1 MASASVSTAGSIDT
15 TRAERGEIRELIQ
28 LAAPLALAFGGN
40 QLLSVVDTAMVGRL
54 GATELAG
61 VALGS
66 GLFFAVS
73 VLGMGAVLG
82 MDPLVSQAV
91 GAGEGARARAVVRA
105 ALRLATVLG
114 LGLSVVAG
122 AAPLL
127 LGAAGVDAGTRHE
140 ALMLVLGRIP
150 GMVPVLW
157 VLAIRSYL
165 QAAGVTRPIL
175 LSVVA
180 ANLVNVVANGLLIFG
195 DAALLRVGLP
205 AVGLPALGVLGA
217 GLGSS
222 LATVAQLGVCWWAL
236 GKATIAGAGET
247 AVGARDVLR
256 IGWPISLTLLAE
268 VGAFA
273 GAGVLAGNI
282 GATAAAGHQVAITIA
297 SMTFCVSMGI
307 ASATTVRVG
316 RAIGR
321 GDAEGARRVRGDRH
335 LPRLHD
341 RLRGRARRLRRTHL
355 AHPVRPARGA
365 RRGDPARAD
374 RGVLPAL
381 RWPAGH
387 RRRCAP
393 RHRRHALHPVGE
405 RVRPL
410 RGGPAPRGR
419 PRVRPRDGG
428 ARPVVGP
435 QRRPDRGR
443 GPAPRPLPPPL
454 EGAAG
459 AGGLKSVTTTWSRP
473 AMRGA
478 PARTSR
484 RHARRAAPALVKSRR
499 PGARHQAQPR
509 PPHGAQ
515 QHQARRMGRS
525 SVRRAAW
532 GAAASGAPHGAQQHQ
547 AQHEGRS
554 GS

>member
-150 GMVPVLW
+150 GMVPFLW

-321 GDAEGARRVRGDRH
+321 GDAEGARRAGFAGIATSLAYMTVCAVGLAVFAGPISRILSDRPEV
-335 LPRLHD
+335 LAAAIPLVQIAAFFQLSD
-341 RLRGRARRLRRTHL
+341 GLQVTGAGALRGI
-355 AHPVRPARGA
+355 
-365 RRGDPARAD
+365 GDTRFIQWAN
-374 RGVLPAL
+374 VF
-381 RWPAGH
+381 GH
-387 RRRCAP
+387 Y
-393 RHRRHALHPVGE
+393 
-405 RVRPL
+405 
-410 RGGPAPRGR
+410 
-419 PRVRPRDGG
+419 
-428 ARPVVGP
+428 VVGLP
-435 QRRPDRGR
+435 LAVGLAYGLGMAERGLWWGLSAGLTAVAVPLLVRFHRLSR
-443 GPAPRPLPPPL
+443 GPL
-454 EGAAG
+454 
-459 AGGLKSVTTTWSRP
+459 
-473 AMRGA
+473 
-478 PARTSR
+478 AR
-484 RHARRAAPALVKSRR
+484 V
-499 PGARHQAQPR
+499 G
-509 PPHGAQ
+509 
-515 QHQARRMGRS
+515 
-525 SVRRAAW
+525 
-532 GAAASGAPHGAQQHQ
+532 
-547 AQHEGRS
+547 
-554 GS
+554 